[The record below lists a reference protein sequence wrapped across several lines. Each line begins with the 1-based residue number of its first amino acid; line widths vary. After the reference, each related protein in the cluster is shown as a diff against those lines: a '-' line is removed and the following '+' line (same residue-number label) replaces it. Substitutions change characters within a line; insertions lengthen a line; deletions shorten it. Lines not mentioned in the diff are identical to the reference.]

1 MRVVADEATPRSAE
15 SPTVLTTG
23 GALCVYSGPPLGR
36 PNDKPGTNEARLAPA
51 IKGYTFLTGAAVT
64 VHIPYA
70 VVLVAAVEVACIV
83 VGALIGVG
91 VVLCR
96 MVGERRGN

>member
-1 MRVVADEATPRSAE
+1 M
-15 SPTVLTTG
+15 
-23 GALCVYSGPPLGR
+23 YSGPPLGR

-91 VVLCR
+91 VELCR
-96 MVGERRGN
+96 MWGERRGNYDHRVRCAR